1 MFQTNLKKKTAS
13 DRSNKQNA
21 RCSRDTG
28 SAGHSSENTL

>member
-28 SAGHSSENTL
+28 SAGHSSQNTL